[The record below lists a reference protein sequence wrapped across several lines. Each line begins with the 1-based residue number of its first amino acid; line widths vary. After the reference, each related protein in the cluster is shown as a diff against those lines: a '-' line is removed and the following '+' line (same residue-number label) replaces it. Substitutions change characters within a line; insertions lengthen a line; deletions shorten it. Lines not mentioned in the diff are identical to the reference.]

1 MVKMSITRSLIY
13 ASALLLMI
21 WGIIV
26 IRREYR
32 WHTARWL
39 MGRA

>member
-1 MVKMSITRSLIY
+1 MSITRFFIY
-13 ASALLLMI
+13 ASALLIVI

-32 WHTARWL
+32 RRTARWL